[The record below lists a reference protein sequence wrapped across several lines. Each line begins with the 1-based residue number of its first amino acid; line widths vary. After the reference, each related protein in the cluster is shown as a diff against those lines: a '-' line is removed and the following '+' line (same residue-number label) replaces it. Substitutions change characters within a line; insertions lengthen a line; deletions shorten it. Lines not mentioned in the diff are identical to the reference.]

1 MATTLFVG
9 LGNMG
14 APMAIRHAGAFPTA
28 VFDLSADAV
37 ASVTGASSATVVDDL
52 ASLPAEVDTVILMLP
67 TSRHVESVLTGDT
80 GMLAALPSGA
90 LVIDM
95 GSSEP
100 GSTRTLAARAA
111 EAGIDYV
118 DAPVSGGVPKAV
130 TGELAIM
137 VGGSEEAVARA
148 LPHLEVLGASVQ
160 HVGPAGAGDAAKALN
175 NLVSASNI
183 AVASEAL
190 SIAGAFGI
198 APETMTKVLNEATG
212 RSQAS
217 ELKFPRY
224 ILTGTFD
231 SGFAYDL
238 MLKDMT
244 IAMGLRGE
252 LETPVVDT
260 VYRHLSDGRARLGA
274 APDHTE
280 IARLYAGVAP
290 AAETDKEN

>member
-67 TSRHVESVLTGDT
+67 TSRHVESVLTGDS
-80 GMLAALPSGA
+80 GMLAALPTGA

>member
-37 ASVTGASSATVVDDL
+37 AQVTGASSATVVDDL
-52 ASLPAEVDTVILMLP
+52 AALPADVDTVILMLP

-80 GMLAALPSGA
+80 GMLAALPAGA

-100 GSTRTLAARAA
+100 GSTRALAAQAA
-111 EAGIDYV
+111 AAGIDYV
-118 DAPVSGGVPKAV
+118 DAPVSGGVPKAI

-137 VGGSEEAVARA
+137 VGGAEEAVARA

-260 VYRHLSDGRARLGA
+260 VYRHLADGRARLGS

>member
-37 ASVTGASSATVVDDL
+37 AQVTGASSATVVDDL

-80 GMLAALPSGA
+80 GMLAALPTGS

-100 GSTRTLAARAA
+100 GSTRALAAQSAA
-111 EAGIDYV
+111 AGIDYV

-260 VYRHLSDGRARLGA
+260 VYRHLSDGRARLGPT
-274 APDHTE
+274 PDHTE